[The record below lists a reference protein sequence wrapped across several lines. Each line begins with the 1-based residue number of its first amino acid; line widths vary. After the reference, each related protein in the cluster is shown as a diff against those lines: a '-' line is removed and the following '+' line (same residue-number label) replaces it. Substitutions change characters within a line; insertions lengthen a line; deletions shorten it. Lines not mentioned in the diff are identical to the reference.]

1 MSVLTPGAFAARSAS
16 PSGLESKEAKDSVLR
31 DVDGLLSP
39 T

>member
-1 MSVLTPGAFAARSAS
+1 MSVLTPGAFAAHLAS